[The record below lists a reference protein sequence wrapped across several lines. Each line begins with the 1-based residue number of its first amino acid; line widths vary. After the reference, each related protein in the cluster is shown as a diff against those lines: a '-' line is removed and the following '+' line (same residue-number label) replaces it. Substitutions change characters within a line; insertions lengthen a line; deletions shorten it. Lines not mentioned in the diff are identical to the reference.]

1 MKGIFCMLCLAFL
14 ISVSASG
21 QTNKKEVGLRVAYA
35 FKEEDLPERKDYR
48 PILILPYYN
57 YYLTKKEKA
66 LRLSAFLEG
75 QLSPVLVEYENAT
88 HRDLEW
94 ELGFNIG
101 PSLSYRIKE
110 VVPYIAVAYG
120 ANYITIN
127 TAKQA
132 DELIFTATTFA
143 GIKKHI
149 DNRWYGDAHFRLRH
163 ISNGGMKQ
171 PNLGIDNAFIG
182 IGLSKFY

>member
-1 MKGIFCMLCLAFL
+1 MCLSL
-14 ISVSASG
+14 LMSVHALG
-21 QTNKKEVGLRVAYA
+21 QTNKKEVGLRVAYG
-35 FKEEDLPERKDYR
+35 FKEEDLPEQKDYR

-57 YYLTKKEKA
+57 YYLTKQENA
-66 LRLSAFLEG
+66 LRFSAFLEG
-75 QLSPVLVEYENAT
+75 QFSPVLIEYENAKQ
-88 HRDLEW
+88 RDLEW
-94 ELGFNIG
+94 ELGFNVG

-110 VVPYIAVAYG
+110 VVPYIAVAYE

-132 DELIFTATTFA
+132 DALIFAATTFA

-149 DNRWYGDAHFRLRH
+149 NKQWYGDAHFRLRH
-163 ISNGGMKQ
+163 ISNGGIKH

-182 IGLSKFY
+182 IGLSKLY